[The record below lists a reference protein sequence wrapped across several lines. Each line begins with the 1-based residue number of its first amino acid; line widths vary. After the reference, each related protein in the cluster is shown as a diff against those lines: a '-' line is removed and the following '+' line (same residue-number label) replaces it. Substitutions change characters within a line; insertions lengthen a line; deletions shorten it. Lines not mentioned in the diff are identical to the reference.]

1 MRVAV
6 TQFAPVFKAYEE
18 NVKTAVS
25 LVSQAAK
32 GGAQLVVLPELC
44 TTGYSFMSKKETETF
59 AENLEEALTQQ
70 LDGPGNGRSMQVMR
84 SLSHSLNIAIA
95 WGLVRRDVG
104 TGELF
109 NSQVLVIPDGSWTSY
124 DKINPW
130 GNDFIWATEGRA
142 SPPIMNYLGK
152 KVGLLICRDVRDKAP
167 AWKDFYEKG
176 DADVVC
182 FSSNFGDGGFPAVN
196 WVEFARDNGVWF
208 AVSNRYGREA
218 NNNFGEGGI
227 CVIEPSGK
235 VHCDGLVWNQPCIV
249 YADMP

>member
-6 TQFAPVFKAYEE
+6 AQFSPVFKAYEE
-18 NVKTAVS
+18 NIKIMAF
-25 LVSQAAK
+25 LVSQATK

-44 TTGYSFMSKKETETF
+44 TTGYSFMSKEEAEPF
-59 AENLEEALTQQ
+59 AENLE
-70 LDGPGNGRSMQVMR
+70 DGRSMQTMR
-84 SLSHSLNIAIA
+84 YISHSLNVAIV
-95 WGLVRRDVG
+95 WGLVRRDIG

-109 NSQVLVIPDGSWTSY
+109 NSQTFVMPDGSWTNY

-130 GNDFIWATEGRA
+130 GNDFLWATEGRA
-142 SPPIMNYLGK
+142 SPPIIDYLGK
-152 KVGLLICRDVRDKAP
+152 NVGLLICRDVRDKAP
-167 AWKDFYEKG
+167 AWKNFYEPG

-196 WVEFARDNGVWF
+196 WVEFAKDNGVWF

-235 VHCDGLVWNQPCIV
+235 VHCDGLLWNQSCIV
-249 YADMP
+249 YADIP